1 LGIAAVLVVMILC
14 EWPNIK
20 TQKKRE
26 KTAFAALTLLGGILA
41 VLLVFVPDMPGPT
54 QFMDALYKPLV
65 NMLEKWTSER
75 SG

>member
-1 LGIAAVLVVMILC
+1 MGIAAVLVLIALYK
-14 EWPNIK
+14 WPK
-20 TQKKRE
+20 MKSQKKRE